1 MDDRD
6 RLELHELPGR
16 YGDLID
22 ARDWPGLANIFTDD
36 AQFVVN
42 GKVLNGLLE
51 IQTYMAAS
59 KGHPLTHLMANIY
72 VDETSAGVVLHSR
85 IIAMHPNGSMSSGRY
100 RDVVV
105 KRSDGWRVNS
115 RSFTSTP
122 RSADAPW

>member
-6 RLELHELPGR
+6 RLALHELPGR
-16 YGDLID
+16 YGDFID

-42 GKVLNGLLE
+42 GTVLNGLSE
-51 IQTYMAAS
+51 IQAYMAAS

-72 VDETSAGVVLHSR
+72 VDETSEGVVVHSR
-85 IIAMHPNGSMSSGRY
+85 LIAMHPNGSMSSGRY
-100 RDVVV
+100 RDVAV
-105 KRSDGWRVNS
+105 KEPEGWRVRS

-122 RSADAPW
+122 RGADAPW